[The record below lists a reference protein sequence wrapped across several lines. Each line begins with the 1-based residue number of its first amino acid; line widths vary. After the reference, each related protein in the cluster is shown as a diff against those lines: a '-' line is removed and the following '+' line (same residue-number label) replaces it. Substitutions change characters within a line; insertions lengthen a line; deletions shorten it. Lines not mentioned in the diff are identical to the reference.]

1 MRDLILTN
9 VHILDPG
16 ALDMPGEVTLSGN
29 KISKVS
35 FSGMRKNK
43 SVAAAII
50 NCKGLLLVPG
60 LIDMHVHLRDP
71 GQTHKESI
79 STGAM
84 AAVKGGFT
92 GICCM
97 ANTSPVNDNPKVTA
111 YILKEAQRAGL
122 CNVYPIS
129 AVTEGLLGNDPVD
142 FAAQKA
148 AGARGFSDDGV
159 PVLQS
164 DIMLNALEAAA
175 KTGLPLIS
183 HCEDYGLT
191 RGKVIMRAGEI
202 AVCMGLE
209 GIPAVTETIMVTR
222 DLFLAEIAGC
232 PIHIAHVS
240 TAQSVEAIRQAKKR
254 GVKVT
259 CETAPHYFTLTTEA
273 IEQHGT
279 NAKMNPP
286 LGSDAD
292 REAVKAALADGTIDV
307 IATDH
312 APHTPAEKNQPFA
325 FAPNG
330 IIGLETALPLSLA
343 LAKNNIVPFN
353 KIIAALSR
361 NPAKI
366 LGLECGIY
374 EGAPANL
381 TLIDPNFK
389 HMLNITELASKSRNT
404 PFVNM
409 QLTGLAAMTIVN
421 GEVVWQNKSALTWPS
436 NIQ

>member
-1 MRDLILTN
+1 MKDLILTN

-16 ALDMPGEVTLSGN
+16 LGALDMPGEVTLSGG

-35 FSGMRKNK
+35 LAGMRKDK
-43 SVAAAII
+43 PVDTGII
-50 NCKGLLLVPG
+50 NCKGLFLVPG

-79 STGAM
+79 PSGAM

-92 GICCM
+92 GVCCM
-97 ANTSPVNDNPKVTA
+97 ANTSPVNDNPAVTA
-111 YILKEAQRAGL
+111 YILKEAKRAGL
-122 CNVYPIS
+122 CNIYPIS
-129 AVTEGLLGNDPVD
+129 AVTMGLLGNDPVD

-148 AGARGFSDDGV
+148 AGVQGFSDDGV

-164 DIMLNALEAAA
+164 DIMLSALKAAA
-175 KTGLPLIS
+175 ETGLPLIS

-191 RGKVIMRAGEI
+191 RGKVIVRAGEI
-202 AVCMGLE
+202 AAGMGLE
-209 GIPAVTETIMVTR
+209 GVPAATETIMVTR
-222 DLFLAEIAGC
+222 DLFLAEIADC

-273 IEQHGT
+273 ILEHGT

-286 LGSDAD
+286 LGSFED
-292 REAVKAALADGTIDV
+292 RDAVKAGLADGTIDV
-307 IATDH
+307 IASDH
-312 APHTPAEKNQPFA
+312 APHAPSEKNQAFA
-325 FAPNG
+325 LAPNG

-343 LAKNNIVPFN
+343 LTRDHGMPFE

-381 TLIDPNFK
+381 TLIDPNYS
-389 HMLNITELASKSRNT
+389 HVLELSELPGKSRNT
-404 PFVNM
+404 PFAGM
-409 QLTGLAAMTIVN
+409 PLTGIAVLTIAN
-421 GEVVWQNKSALTWPS
+421 GDVVWHNKAVL
-436 NIQ
+436 N

>member
-1 MRDLILTN
+1 MRDIILTN

-16 ALDMPGEVTLSGN
+16 ALDMPGEVTLSWG

-35 FSGMRKNK
+35 LSGMRKDK
-43 SVAAAII
+43 PFGATVI

-79 STGAM
+79 PTGAM

-92 GICCM
+92 GVCCM
-97 ANTSPVNDNPKVTA
+97 ANTSPVNDNPEITA
-111 YILKEAQRAGL
+111 YILKEAKRAGL
-122 CNVYPIS
+122 CHVHPIS
-129 AVTEGLLGNDPVD
+129 AVTMGLLGNDLVD
-142 FAAQKA
+142 FSAQKA
-148 AGARGFSDDGV
+148 AGAGGFSDDGV

-164 DIMLNALEAAA
+164 DIMLSALKATAEA
-175 KTGLPLIS
+175 GLPLIS
-183 HCEDYGLT
+183 HCEDYYLT
-191 RGKVIMRAGEI
+191 RGKVIVREGEI
-202 AVCMGLE
+202 AARMGLE

-222 DLFLAEIAGC
+222 DLFLAEVAGC

-254 GVKVT
+254 GVRVT
-259 CETAPHYFTLTTEA
+259 CETAPHYFTLTTSA
-273 IEQHGT
+273 IEQHGA

-292 REAVKAALADGTIDV
+292 RAAVRAALADGTIDV

-312 APHTPAEKNQPFA
+312 APHSPAEKNQPFA

-343 LAKNNIVPFN
+343 LAKDDIVPFD

-381 TLIDPNFK
+381 TLIDPNFS
-389 HMLNITELASKSRNT
+389 HTLDIAELASKSRNT
-404 PFVNM
+404 PFAGRP
-409 QLTGLAAMTIVN
+409 LTGIAALTIVN
-421 GEVVWQNKSALTWPS
+421 GEVVWQNKAAF
-436 NIQ
+436 N

>member
-1 MRDLILTN
+1 MRDIILTN

-16 ALDMPGEVTLSGN
+16 AVDMPGEVTLSGG

-35 FSGMRKNK
+35 LSGMRKDK
-43 SVAAAII
+43 PAGTTII
-50 NCKGLLLVPG
+50 NCKGLMLTPG

-79 STGAM
+79 PTGAM

-92 GICCM
+92 GVCCM
-97 ANTSPVNDNPKVTA
+97 ANTNPVNDNPEVTA
-111 YILKEAQRAGL
+111 YILKEAKRAGL

-129 AVTEGLLGNDPVD
+129 AVTRGLLGNDPVD

-148 AGARGFSDDGV
+148 AGAGGFSDDGV

-164 DIMLNALEAAA
+164 DIMLNALKAAA
-175 KTGLPLIS
+175 EIKLPLIS
-183 HCEDYGLT
+183 HCEDYYLT
-191 RGKVIMRAGEI
+191 RGKVIVRAGEI
-202 AVCMGLE
+202 AEHMGLE
-209 GIPAVTETIMVTR
+209 GVPAATETIMVTR

-259 CETAPHYFTLTTEA
+259 CETAPHYFTLTADA
-273 IEQHGT
+273 ILQHGT

-286 LGSDAD
+286 LGSAAD
-292 REAVKAALADGTIDV
+292 REAVRAALADGTIDV

-312 APHTPAEKNQPFA
+312 APHAPAEKSQPFA

-330 IIGLETALPLSLA
+330 VIGLETALPLSLV
-343 LAKNNIVPFN
+343 LARDNFVPLN

-381 TLIDPNFK
+381 TLIDPNFSYK
-389 HMLNITELASKSRNT
+389 IDVTELASKSRNT
-404 PFVNM
+404 PFADM
-409 QLTGLAAMTIVN
+409 PLTGIAALTIVN
-421 GEVVWQNKSALTWPS
+421 GQVVWQNKAVL
-436 NIQ
+436 N